1 MNLFQSILKNR
12 KADYAANRKADRT
25 ATANV
30 TDRAAGSGYRFLF
43 GQSSAGT
50 NVNERSA
57 MQMTA
62 VYACVR
68 VLAESVACLPLH
80 LYQKR
85 DDGNRVKAAEHP
97 LFFLLHDEPNPEMT
111 SYVFRE
117 TLMTHLLLFGNA
129 YAQILRNGKGDVLGL
144 YPLMPNRMT
153 VERDD
158 AGRLFYRYMRYDN
171 EALADQNST
180 VILSPEDVLHIP
192 GLSYDGLVGL
202 SPIAACRNAIGSGL
216 AADAYSS
223 RYFAN
228 GAAPMGVLEHPG
240 LLKNPEKLRESWNS
254 VYGGVN
260 NAGKVAILEEGLR
273 FTPISISPQDSQL
286 LETRKFTVEEI
297 CRIFRVPPHLVQ
309 NLERATFNNIE
320 QMSIDFVM
328 YSLMLWLVRWEQS
341 MAKALL
347 SVSEKA
353 QYEIRFNVDGLLRG
367 AHKERYEAYA
377 VGINSG
383 FLCPNDVR
391 RLENLDLIPAQKGGD
406 DFLIQGAMIRLE
418 DAGIYANR
426 KNE

>member
-1 MNLFQSILKNR
+1 LNLFQSIFKSR
-12 KADYAANRKADRT
+12 KADYAATRKADR
-25 ATANV
+25 TANV

-80 LYQKR
+80 LYRKR

-111 SYVFRE
+111 SFVFRE

-129 YAQILRNGKGDVLGL
+129 YAQILRNGRGDVLGL

-171 EALADQNST
+171 EALADQNSM

-240 LLKNPEKLRESWNS
+240 LLKNPEKLRESWHS

-260 NAGKVAILEEGLR
+260 NAGKVAILEEGLK

-328 YSLMLWLVRWEQS
+328 YSLMPWLVRWEQS

-347 SVSEKA
+347 SASEKA

-391 RLENLDLIPAQKGGD
+391 RLENLDLIPAEKGGD

-426 KNE
+426 KND